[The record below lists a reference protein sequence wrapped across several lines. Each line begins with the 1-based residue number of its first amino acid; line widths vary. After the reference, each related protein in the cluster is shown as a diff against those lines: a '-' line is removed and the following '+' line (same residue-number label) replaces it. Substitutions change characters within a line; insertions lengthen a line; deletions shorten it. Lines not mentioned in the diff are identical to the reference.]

1 MDKCKAYCNRI
12 QIISLKENFF
22 NLPNHGYVELF
33 KDVNSY
39 KLLLY
44 SENGLKK
51 IDFEVIIFL
60 FIIYYN
66 EVGFLFRDRVPSSA
80 LMCQR
85 SITFL
90 AFYCVLLC
98 Y

>member
-60 FIIYYN
+60 FIINYN
-66 EVGFLFRDRVPSSA
+66 EVGFLFRDRVWSVRTRTLVPISP
-80 LMCQR
+80 R
-85 SITFL
+85 
-90 AFYCVLLC
+90 AFF
-98 Y
+98 